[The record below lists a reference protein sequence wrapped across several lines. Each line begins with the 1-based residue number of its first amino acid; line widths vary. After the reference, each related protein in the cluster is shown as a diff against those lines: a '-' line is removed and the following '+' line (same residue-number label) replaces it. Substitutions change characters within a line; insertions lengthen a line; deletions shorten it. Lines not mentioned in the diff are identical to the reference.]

1 MYDQPRL
8 VIKTLL
14 ILYLIISSL
23 CLALTDVSLV
33 IPMEPWTGCGLDR
46 YGEMLTIQGDP
57 GQ

>member
-46 YGEMLTIQGDP
+46 YGEMLTI
-57 GQ
+57 